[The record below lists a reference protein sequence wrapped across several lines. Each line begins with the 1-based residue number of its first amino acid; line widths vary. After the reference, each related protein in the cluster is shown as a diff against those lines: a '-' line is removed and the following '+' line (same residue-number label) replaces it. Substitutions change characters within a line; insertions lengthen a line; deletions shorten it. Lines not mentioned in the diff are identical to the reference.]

1 MRLAWHN
8 IASDWTRF
16 VVTVL
21 GIAAAVF
28 LMQFQG
34 STLIGFLRAASKI
47 IDATDS
53 DIWIVARGVSCFEF
67 PAPIERRVVEIA
79 HSVVG
84 VESAAPICTR
94 LVEFRKP
101 DGSHQAVVLIG
112 ADPNA
117 GARFPTPHLTLHS
130 RALEPEGLL
139 VDRSNLKLLDITRL
153 PLEVEI
159 NERRARVVGETSG
172 FSSFLGS
179 PYVFASYEDGAEYID
194 LPSNE
199 TTFVILRLRPEANA
213 AKVKEALRTRLRNV
227 DVYTRA
233 EFSRKARAYWISQT
247 GAGGAILVAAMLG
260 FFVGLAIVSQSIY
273 AATMENIEE
282 FATLKAMG
290 ASNWLVI
297 GVVMSEALIC
307 GAAGY
312 ILGVA
317 AAIPLE
323 RAAAVSIPW
332 LATPWWIPMAAILPT
347 LAMCILASLISV
359 RKALGVEPGRVFR
372 A

>member
-1 MRLAWHN
+1 
-8 IASDWTRF
+8 
-16 VVTVL
+16 
-21 GIAAAVF
+21 F
-28 LMQFQG
+28 LH
-34 STLIGFLRAASKI
+34 AASKI
-47 IDATDS
+47 IDTTDS

-79 HSVVG
+79 HSAAG
-84 VESAAPICTR
+84 VESASPICTR

-117 GARFPTPHLTLHS
+117 GARFPTPRLAGRS

-139 VDRSNLKLLDITRL
+139 VDKSNLQLLDIARF
-153 PLEVEI
+153 PLDVEV
-159 NERRARVVGETSG
+159 NERRAKVIGETSG

-179 PYVFASYEDGAEYID
+179 PYVFASYEDGAQYID
-194 LPSNE
+194 LPSDE

-213 AKVKEALRTRLRNV
+213 AKVKEALKTRLRNV
-227 DVYTRA
+227 DVWTRA
-233 EFSRKARAYWISQT
+233 EFSRKARQYWISQT
-247 GAGGAILVAAMLG
+247 GAGGAILIAALLG

-273 AATMENIEE
+273 ATTMENLEE

-290 ASNWLVI
+290 ANNRLVM
-297 GVVMSEALIC
+297 GVVVTEALIC

-312 ILGVA
+312 ALGII

-323 RAAAVSIPW
+323 NAAAAAIPW
-332 LATPWWIPMAAILPT
+332 LSTPWWIPVTVILPT
-347 LAMCILASLISV
+347 LAMCILASLVSV